1 MREWDDDIDSFIRL
15 CHERDVKMILV
26 GGGAVNFHGYQ
37 RHSSDVD
44 FWIKTDRHNLDRLI
58 GVFREMDLDI
68 STFPEAVMNQEQN
81 VSVKFSPLGLDL
93 ELITKFE
100 IGKSFD
106 EAYAD
111 AVIAEI
117 KKIPVRR
124 WRVLSFSDLILSK
137 EKAARPKDLLDIQE
151 LKRLKSDTN

>member
-1 MREWDDDIDSFIRL
+1 
-15 CHERDVKMILV
+15 
-26 GGGAVNFHGYQ
+26 
-37 RHSSDVD
+37 
-44 FWIKTDRHNLDRLI
+44 
-58 GVFREMDLDI
+58 MDLDI

-117 KKIPVRR
+117 KRIPVRR

-137 EKAARPKDLLDIQE
+137 EKAARPKDLLDIEE
-151 LKRLKSDTN
+151 LKRLKSDTD